1 MYLYYTVK
9 LDDPYTSNRILVL
22 KTEYLKK
29 KKLKNKKIKKLNS
42 V

>member
-1 MYLYYTVK
+1 MYLYDTIT

-29 KKLKNKKIKKLNS
+29 K
-42 V
+42 

>member
-29 KKLKNKKIKKLNS
+29 KLKNKKIKKLNS